1 MCPLDSTVNGR
12 SIMGQ
17 LGRPSTVEMARFQ
30 EPHGGETR
38 TVGKLRLRRIRWHY
52 YLAFDLQNNLVH
64 LESATLISH
73 MHILVPY
80 FSLSIDFHK
89 HFFLDSYF
97 IHLNEEE

>member
-12 SIMGQ
+12 SIIGQ

-64 LESATLISH
+64 LESLTLIYMSV
-73 MHILVPY
+73 LSVVCLSAVRKPASGGAAVADPY
-80 FSLSIDFHK
+80 A
-89 HFFLDSYF
+89 YA
-97 IHLNEEE
+97 